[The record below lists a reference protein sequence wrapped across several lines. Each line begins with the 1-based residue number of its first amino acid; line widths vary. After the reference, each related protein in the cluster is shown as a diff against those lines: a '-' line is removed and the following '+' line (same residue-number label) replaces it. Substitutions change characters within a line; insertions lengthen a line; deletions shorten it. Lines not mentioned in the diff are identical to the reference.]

1 MSRFKILQINDSDPV
16 SFGRKN
22 RRVFFIYSII
32 PTAIMILFNIY
43 TNFDNKPLILLVI
56 FIPPASLLYLYLIR
70 RLRHTTRQLKTIGDI
85 EFTTSC
91 INKRIGDSLT
101 VYKYP
106 MIKRLEVEEHIPATS
121 MKDTKGGYFSYI
133 LKIIFNDKHTESIV
147 VSDKSIDPRPK
158 LSILETLKTLKKMV
172 GFEIRLP

>member
-16 SFGRKN
+16 RFGRKN
-22 RRVFFIYSII
+22 RRVFVIYSII
-32 PTAIMILFNIY
+32 PTAIILLFNIY
-43 TNFDNKPLILLVI
+43 SNFDNSPLIILVI
-56 FIPPASLLYLYLIR
+56 FLPVATLLYLYLIR

-85 EFTTSC
+85 EFTTSG
-91 INKRIGDSLT
+91 IKKRIGDSLAE
-101 VYKYP
+101 YKYP
-106 MIKRLEVEEHIPATS
+106 MIKRLEVEEHIPAAS

-133 LKIIFNDKHTESIV
+133 LKIIFIDKQTESIV
-147 VSDKSIDPRPK
+147 VSDKSIDSRPK